1 MINTARCGLCN
12 IPVDPKEFKAHVE
25 SLEHK
30 ITLAQMLGI
39 WVDFNTRYKSDSKA
53 EQQAVIDEINAIR
66 ERNGIKPMGADY
78 E

>member
-1 MINTARCGLCN
+1 
-12 IPVDPKEFKAHVE
+12 
-25 SLEHK
+25 
-30 ITLAQMLGI
+30 MLGI